1 MREDTSTIGF
11 DCIRNPSPAI
21 YNSRVAPVRPAQLL
35 ALALLTVLLGCG
47 GSNDPNPSPNPTP
60 DPPSGGVPGGF
71 PITAFTAADGT
82 RFGVQTLATGLQIP
96 WSLAFAPDGRLFITE
111 RPGRVRIYQNGQL
124 LAEPALTLGD
134 VFTNGESGFL
144 GIALDPTF
152 ATTRHVFL
160 TYTAEGPRGPV
171 QRVMRYRE
179 VDNRLGEGTVLL
191 DDVPAANI
199 HNGSR
204 VKFGPDGRLYVSLG
218 DVAVPSVAQDV
229 ASLNG
234 KILRLNADGTSAPG
248 NRFSSPVYSFGH
260 RNPQGL
266 DWHPVT
272 GDLWATEHGQTGNDE
287 VNVID
292 SGANYGWPTIEADQ
306 TRPDMVAPVV
316 FYNPAVAPSGAAFYR
331 GTAIPA
337 FRNQLFVATL
347 RGMALIRL
355 TTDGRRVTAQER
367 LLENRYGRLRDV
379 VSGPDGYL
387 YICTSNRDGR
397 TTPAAEDDRLLRIVP
412 YS

>member
-1 MREDTSTIGF
+1 MMR
-11 DCIRNPSPAI
+11 
-21 YNSRVAPVRPAQLL
+21 VRPAQLF
-35 ALALLTVLLGCG
+35 ALALLVTLLGCG
-47 GSNDPNPSPNPTP
+47 RSPDPNPNPGPNPEPP
-60 DPPSGGVPGGF
+60 DGGPPGGF

-82 RFGVQTLATGLQIP
+82 RFGVQTLATGLRIP

-111 RPGRVRIYQNGQL
+111 RPGRVRVYQGGQL
-124 LAEPALTLGD
+124 LAEPALTLSD
-134 VFTNGESGFL
+134 VFTDGESGIL
-144 GIALDPTF
+144 GLTLDPDFT
-152 ATTRHVFL
+152 TTRHVFL
-160 TYTAEGPRGPV
+160 TYTAIGARGPV
-171 QRVMRYRE
+171 QRLMRYRE
-179 VDNRLGEGTVLL
+179 VDNRLGEGVVLL

-260 RNPQGL
+260 RNPQGM

-292 SGANYGWPTIEADQ
+292 SGVNYGWPIIEADQ
-306 TRPDMVAPVV
+306 TRPDMAAPIV

-347 RGMALIRL
+347 RGMAIIRL
-355 TTDGRRVTAQER
+355 TVDGRRVTGQER

-387 YICTSNRDGR
+387 YFCTSNRDGR
-397 TTPAAEDDRLLRIVP
+397 TTPVAEDDRLLRIVP
-412 YS
+412 II

>member
-1 MREDTSTIGF
+1 MGAR
-11 DCIRNPSPAI
+11 
-21 YNSRVAPVRPAQLL
+21 RPAQLVSL
-35 ALALLTVLLGCG
+35 AMLLSLLGCG
-47 GSNDPNPSPNPTP
+47 GSGDPGSRPNPTP
-60 DPPSGGVPGGF
+60 EPPSGGSPPGGF
-71 PITAFTAADGT
+71 PIATFTAADGT
-82 RFGVQTLATGLQIP
+82 RFGVQTLVGGLSIP

-124 LAEPALTLGD
+124 AAEPALTLPD
-134 VFTNGESGFL
+134 VFTDGESGAL
-144 GIALDPTF
+144 GLALDPAF

-160 TYTAEGPRGPV
+160 TYTARGPRGPV
-171 QRVMRYRE
+171 LRLARYRE
-179 VDNRLGEGTVLL
+179 VDNRLGEGVVLL
-191 DDVPAANI
+191 DDVPAASI

-287 VNVID
+287 VNAID
-292 SGANYGWPTIEADQ
+292 SGGNYGWPIIEGAD

-331 GTAIPA
+331 GTAVPA

-347 RGMALIRL
+347 RGMALVRL
-355 TTDGRRVTAQER
+355 TIEGRRVTAQER
-367 LLENRYGRLRDV
+367 LLESRYGRLRDV

-387 YICTSNRDGR
+387 YFCTSNRDGR
-397 TTPAAEDDRLLRIVP
+397 TTPVAEDDRLLRIVP
-412 YS
+412 VG